1 MNFSDDLSD
10 NGGLLQIAESRPMSK
25 SHVDANYRFI
35 AANQEVNTRI
45 AQRHQALALYVTLVV
60 SLLAALV
67 ALKPGEPS
75 SKLPVEWLVM
85 GFPVASICL
94 TFLNYKAERSITNLR
109 HFLATL
115 ERLEDAHLHLPSYN
129 TDPRWARSANKA
141 RRFQDYACAVLVAAA
156 NAIGL
161 GAVIHIYPERI
172 AANQFVIWI
181 SVITALASLF
191 VLLFMP
197 AWSYRPDSELEK
209 QIVVENAGND
219 VTTKQD
225 QQN

>member
-1 MNFSDDLSD
+1 
-10 NGGLLQIAESRPMSK
+10 MSK

-35 AANQEVNTRI
+35 AASQEVNTRI

-75 SKLPVEWLVM
+75 SKLPIEWLVM

-129 TDPRWARSANKA
+129 TDPRWAKSANKA

-161 GAVIHIYPERI
+161 GAVTHIYPERI
-172 AANQFVIWI
+172 AANQFVLWI
-181 SVITALASLF
+181 SAITALASLF
-191 VLLFMP
+191 VLLVMP
-197 AWSYRPDSELEK
+197 AWSYRPDRELEK
-209 QIVVENAGND
+209 QTIVEEEAKD
-219 VTTKQD
+219 VNNSPD
-225 QQN
+225 QKD

>member
-1 MNFSDDLSD
+1 
-10 NGGLLQIAESRPMSK
+10 MSK

-45 AQRHQALALYVTLVV
+45 AQRHQSLALYVTLVV

-67 ALKPGEPS
+67 ALKPGEPN
-75 SKLPVEWLVM
+75 SKLPIEWLVL

-94 TFLNYKAERSITNLR
+94 AFLNYKAERSITNLR

-115 ERLEDAHLHLPSYN
+115 ERLENAHLTLPSYN

-141 RRFQDYACAVLVAAA
+141 RRFQDYASAVLVASG

-161 GAVIHIYPERI
+161 GAVIRIYPERI

-181 SVITALASLF
+181 TAFIALASLF

-197 AWSYRPDSELEK
+197 AWSYRPSDDIINPADDV
-209 QIVVENAGND
+209 QNPPAEN
-219 VTTKQD
+219 
-225 QQN
+225 